1 MNTRDSAASTARAA
15 QDSTAFRVLAR
26 VGYVV
31 LGILH
36 ILIGGIAIS
45 IATGGGGENADQGG
59 PCSRSRSRLPACS
72 CSG

>member
-36 ILIGGIAIS
+36 LSLIHI
-45 IATGGGGENADQGG
+45 
-59 PCSRSRSRLPACS
+59 
-72 CSG
+72 